1 MARVSAEER
10 LQKASERLQQVNAE
24 QERIANQA
32 LDAIDKGADP
42 ETTFAIAQEAVKEA
56 LAPKPVE
63 IDPVSAGPGPNPYW
77 VEGAKKIRARWV
89 HAEKMGRFSPMFI
102 TLESGHFFE
111 ISFDDEG
118 IAFFPEDVA
127 NHLRT
132 YMPNS
137 FIVGEEKE

>member
-10 LQKASERLQQVNAE
+10 LQKAAERLQQVNIE

-77 VEGAKKIRARWV
+77 VEGAKKIRARWI
-89 HAEKMGRFSPMFI
+89 HAEKMGRFSPMSI
-102 TLESGHFFE
+102 TLDSGHFFE
-111 ISFDDEG
+111 LSFDDEG
-118 IAFFPEDVA
+118 IAFFPEDVI
-127 NHLRT
+127 NYLRT